1 MAPPPE
7 PRDPSDRLGPDPPGL
22 PPTGRPLQ
30 GNKYGRYVAILGVIF
45 LIGVTVNTILTKA
58 NGATGILP
66 GAKVPPF
73 AAPLV
78 LSKEE
83 EGKVDTAV
91 KANEGIRGKVP
102 ACKLRGEG
110 ILNICELYERGPVV
124 LALFFEE
131 GSCPDVLSEMQKLA
145 PSFPGVS
152 FAAVAIK
159 SKRPPIRELMHKKGL
174 TLPVGFDL
182 EGNLAPFYKIASC
195 PQVSFIYPGG
205 VVQSKALL
213 GQPTPARLRARVE
226 ALVAAS
232 KKRASG
238 GRSSEGR
245 ASAGHPSEGQASEG
259 QASEGQASEGH
270 TSKGQASEG
279 HTSEGQASEGK

>member
-1 MAPPPE
+1 MAPRPE
-7 PRDPSDRLGPDPPGL
+7 RADPPGAAPQPGSPGQSDL
-22 PPTGRPLQ
+22 QPAGRPLQ
-30 GNKYGRYVAILGVIF
+30 GNKYGRYVAILGVLF
-45 LIGVTVNTILTKA
+45 LIGVTVNTLLTKP
-58 NGATGILP
+58 NGATGVLP

-83 EGKVDTAV
+83 EGKVDTALH
-91 KANEGIRGKVP
+91 ANEGMRGKVP
-102 ACKLRGEG
+102 ACQLRGEG

-124 LALFFEE
+124 LALFFDE

-145 PSFPGVS
+145 PSFPNVS
-152 FAAVAIK
+152 FAAVALK
-159 SKRPPIRELMHKKGL
+159 SRRPAIRELMRKKGL
-174 TLPVGFDL
+174 TLPVGFDI

-213 GQPTPARLRARVE
+213 DQPTPAQLRARVE

-232 KKRASG
+232 RAREQRG
-238 GRSSEGR
+238 GR
-245 ASAGHPSEGQASEG
+245 
-259 QASEGQASEGH
+259 
-270 TSKGQASEG
+270 
-279 HTSEGQASEGK
+279 